1 MVTKDDLLAGR
12 YRMQDDI
19 ARGGMGR
26 VIAAQDER
34 LHRQVAVKL
43 LKDELVQDPR
53 FVERFRRE
61 ARAVAALSHPNVAT
75 VFDYGEDDDC
85 HFIVMEYADGKDLSR
100 VLREDGPMSVDRAV
114 RIAAQVCNA
123 LAHAHAAGVVHRDV
137 KPANIIIGPGDRVK
151 VTDFGIARAVGDATL
166 TATGSVLGTAQYIS
180 PEQAAGGR
188 VTPATDVYSL
198 GIVLYEMLTGAV
210 PFTGDSPVA
219 VAMQQVNE
227 DVPAPSSLNPEV
239 PSSLDEVVARATRKD
254 PAERYGDAKEMG
266 NAIVFAG
273 GETADTAAGTVVSD
287 AGVATTTVAESASTV
302 WPIPGS
308 RWNPRRVGRWVLVI
322 LGSLLLIAMIML
334 IVRLAGSVGEPAPDA
349 TPPAEATSTVTIPE
363 EIIDIP
369 YGEAKAMLESLDAG
383 LEVTRELV
391 EHDAERDTV
400 VDSNPP
406 PLTEVEEGAAVT
418 LYVASGGDDDDDDDR
433 GKDGKGE
440 GNGKKGK
447 GDEGGDD

>member
-1 MVTKDDLLAGR
+1 MVAKDDLLAGR
-12 YRMQDDI
+12 YHIQDDI

-26 VIAAQDER
+26 VIAAHDER
-34 LHRQVAVKL
+34 LHRQVAVKV

-75 VFDYGEDDDC
+75 VFDYGEDDAC
-85 HFIVMEYADGKDLSR
+85 HFIVMEYAEGKDLSR
-100 VLREDGPMSVDRAV
+100 VLREDGPLSVDRAA

-137 KPANIIIGPGDRVK
+137 KPANIIIGSADRVK

-180 PEQAAGGR
+180 PEQAAGGH

-227 DVPAPSSLNPEV
+227 EMPAPSSLNVQV
-239 PSSLDEVVARATRKD
+239 PRSLDELVARATHKD
-254 PAERYGDAKEMG
+254 PAARYADAKEMG
-266 NAIVFAG
+266 AAIASAI
-273 GETADTAAGTVVSD
+273 GETGDAAVGAATPATGTA
-287 AGVATTTVAESASTV
+287 TTVAEHAPTV

-308 RWNPRRVGRWVLVI
+308 RWNPQRVGRWVLII
-322 LGSLLLIAMIML
+322 LGGLVLIAL
-334 IVRLAGSVGEPAPDA
+334 VLLTVRLAASTDDPPAQN
-349 TPPAEATSTVTIPE
+349 TPPSQSASTVTIPK

-369 YGEAKAMLESLDAG
+369 YGEAKAMLEDLGAG
-383 LEVTRELV
+383 LEVTRRFV
-391 EHDAERDTV
+391 PHDAERGTV
-400 VDSNPP
+400 VDSDPP
-406 PLTEVEEGAAVT
+406 PLTEVEEGATVT
-418 LYVASGGDDDDDDDR
+418 LDVASGGDADDDDDEGR
-433 GKDGKGE
+433 GKGKGKDGKGD
-440 GNGKKGK
+440 K
-447 GDEGGDD
+447 DGDD

>member
-1 MVTKDDLLAGR
+1 MVTKDDLLADR

-61 ARAVAALSHPNVAT
+61 ARAVAALSHPNIAT

-100 VLREDGPMSVDRAV
+100 VLREDGPMSVDRAAG
-114 RIAAQVCNA
+114 IAAQVCNA
-123 LAHAHAAGVVHRDV
+123 LAHAHAARVVHRDV

-151 VTDFGIARAVGDATL
+151 VTDFGIARAAGDATL

-188 VTPATDVYSL
+188 VTPATDVYSM

-227 DVPAPSSLNPEV
+227 EMPAPSSLNPDV

-266 NAIVFAG
+266 SAIVSAG
-273 GETADTAAGTVVSD
+273 GETMDTGAGTAVLD
-287 AGVATTTVAESASTV
+287 AGAATTAVEESASTV

-308 RWNPRRVGRWVLVI
+308 RWNPQRLGRWVLVI
-322 LGSLLLIAMIML
+322 LGSLLLVALLML
-334 IVRLAGSVGEPAPDA
+334 IVRLAGSLGEPAPKS

-363 EIIDIP
+363 EIIDVP
-369 YGEAKAMLESLDAG
+369 YREAKASLESLDAG
-383 LEVTRELV
+383 LEVTREFV
-391 EHDAERDTV
+391 EHDEERGTV
-400 VDSNPP
+400 IDSNPP

-418 LYVASGGDDDDDDDR
+418 LYVALGDEDDDDR
-433 GKDGKGE
+433 GKGGGKGDE
-440 GNGKKGK
+440 KGKKGK